1 MTSQAV
7 DKLRPEA
14 CLSTCRRTGNKL
26 IVAFRTPKLPGAMPG
41 TTAAK
46 LKMSR
51 SLGSR
56 TPAGEHGERT
66 STHYTKH
73 GAAHP
78 EFSCT
83 SPPKT
88 QNVGP
93 SLDSRGRTKF
103 SWLMADIARGWKASS
118 QAGLC
123 QHSLAGWFVQD
134 VRPDTKISQTT
145 PVSTEPGS
153 GFPVAPIVL
162 KQSKAL
168 GAPWGERPH
177 KLSGPCPETSLAA
190 CELCLNIV
198 ANLPII
204 SNDLSKKGNRWWSC

>member
-93 SLDSRGRTKF
+93 GLDSRGRTKF

-134 VRPDTKISQTT
+134 VRPDTKIPRRLQ
-145 PVSTEPGS
+145 
-153 GFPVAPIVL
+153 FP
-162 KQSKAL
+162 
-168 GAPWGERPH
+168 
-177 KLSGPCPETSLAA
+177 
-190 CELCLNIV
+190 LNLDRV
-198 ANLPII
+198 F
-204 SNDLSKKGNRWWSC
+204 R